1 MVRFMFFTLIG
12 LFLASCSSSGQVNQK
27 SNGENNL
34 VKSNSASTVHKGG
47 PPNLIGTYLTDPKY
61 CRMVSSDY
69 PDDLSWQNFR
79 KDENKVD
86 TYYEFCDGTACIAR
100 IISYEQIGEEF
111 ILEVVS
117 RNNPSGSKSTITR
130 LDKDFRTFS
139 DIVYTGKPPV
149 KFYRCP
155 DSDG

>member
-12 LFLASCSSSGQVNQK
+12 LFLVSCSSSGQVNQK

-47 PPNLIGTYLTDPKY
+47 PPNLIGKYLTDPKY
-61 CRMVSSDY
+61 CGFSIFDY
-69 PDDLSWQNFR
+69 PDDLSWAYFT
-79 KDENKVD
+79 KAEDGGD
-86 TYYEFCDGTACIAR
+86 TYHESCAGSSCSSR
-100 IISYEQIGEEF
+100 IISYEQVGEQF
-111 ILEVVS
+111 ILGKASV
-117 RNNPSGSKSTITR
+117 NNPSIFSLTITR

-139 DIVYTGKPPV
+139 YIEFTEKPPA

-155 DSDG
+155 D